1 MIRTRIRRLLAAE
14 PFEPFRIKL
23 VNQDH
28 HDIFDP
34 QTASFERDVNFIASE
49 DQNWA
54 MFPFSKI
61 NSIESLI
68 ADYHGQAAAH
78 GAE

>member
-1 MIRTRIRRLLAAE
+1 MKVRLRQLLVRD

-23 VNQDH
+23 VNGDT
-28 HDIFDP
+28 HDVFDP
-34 QTASFERDVNFIASE
+34 QTVAPENRVVFIAYP

-54 MFPFSKI
+54 MFRYTKI

-68 ADYHGQAAAH
+68 ADYHGHAN
-78 GAE
+78 GVVF

>member
-1 MIRTRIRRLLAAE
+1 VI
-14 PFEPFRIKL
+14 
-23 VNQDH
+23 
-28 HDIFDP
+28 
-34 QTASFERDVNFIASE
+34 FIASD

-68 ADYHGQAAAH
+68 ADYHGRVADHQA
-78 GAE
+78 